1 MIRSAGLPLP
11 VRLRAAVHPILLNQ
25 YAALTEALFRIWADL
40 GVEVEIATKT
50 MPEFLDVV
58 ARERGHRLMLGRWIA
73 DYDDPDNF
81 TFTLFHSGN
90 GAARAYFS
98 SPETD
103 RILEEAR
110 GEARPAAREALY
122 RKFEH
127 ALIDPAILVPL
138 FHDVDYRIAGPR
150 VRGLQLR
157 STAPYVNYAELG
169 KAEAEADRPE
179 PADAGG
185 GILHVPIAGVVRSL
199 DPALC
204 ETLEQS
210 EVVAQPLRD
219 AHAGARRNPDRA
231 LARLRGAHGE
241 RRRSGTASGC
251 ARACDFTT
259 AGG

>member
-1 MIRSAGLPLP
+1 
-11 VRLRAAVHPILLNQ
+11 
-25 YAALTEALFRIWADL
+25 
-40 GVEVEIATKT
+40 
-50 MPEFLDVV
+50 
-58 ARERGHRLMLGRWIA
+58 MLGRWIA

-98 SPETD
+98 LARD
-103 RILEEAR
+103 RPHPR
-110 GEARPAAREALY
+110 GGPQPKRRPAAREALY

-127 ALIDPAILVPL
+127 ALLDPAILVPL

-169 KAEAEADRPE
+169 KAESRCGSRAPTGRT
-179 PADAGG
+179 GG

-204 ETLEQS
+204 ETLEHS
-210 EVVAQPLRD
+210 EVAPSLFETLT
-219 AHAGARRNPDRA
+219 RA
-231 LARLRGAHGE
+231 LEGTRIVPWLASEVLTENDG
-241 RRRSGTASGC
+241 RRYRSGC
-251 ARACDFTT
+251 ARACASTT
-259 AGG
+259 DGG

>member
-1 MIRSAGLPLP
+1 
-11 VRLRAAVHPILLNQ
+11 
-25 YAALTEALFRIWADL
+25 
-40 GVEVEIATKT
+40 
-50 MPEFLDVV
+50 MPEFIESWHKNEGVDV
-58 ARERGHRLMLGRWIA
+58 MLGRWIA

-110 GEARPAAREALY
+110 AEARPAAREALY

-127 ALIDPAILVPL
+127 ALIDPAILIPL

-169 KAEAEADRPE
+169 KAERETDRA
-179 PADAGG
+179 PAGRTGG

-199 DPALC
+199 DPACC
-204 ETLEQS
+204 ETLEHS
-210 EVVAQPLRD
+210 EVSPNLFD
-219 AHAGARRNPDRA
+219 TLTRA
-231 LARLRGAHGE
+231 LEGTRIVPWVASEVSTESDG
-241 RRRSGTASGC
+241 RRYRIPAPPG
-251 ARACDFTT
+251 RAISTT
-259 AGG
+259 DGG